1 MVADHTK
8 LVCVEING
16 SINEDINH
24 ILVDMGNINHFDD
37 CNIILISTRYN
48 AAVATH
54 YLWKPEIRLSYNEVV
69 ETYPVLAI
77 RYYEDQLDGERI
89 EERVNLSKETIKQIE
104 SFIEDNLD
112 EVNGLSDVS
121 E

>member
-1 MVADHTK
+1 MR
-8 LVCVEING
+8 I
-16 SINEDINH
+16 
-24 ILVDMGNINHFDD
+24 
-37 CNIILISTRYN
+37 YN

-54 YLWKPEIRLSYNEVV
+54 YLWKPEIRLQYNEVV

-89 EERVNLSKETIKQIE
+89 KERVNLSKETIKQIK